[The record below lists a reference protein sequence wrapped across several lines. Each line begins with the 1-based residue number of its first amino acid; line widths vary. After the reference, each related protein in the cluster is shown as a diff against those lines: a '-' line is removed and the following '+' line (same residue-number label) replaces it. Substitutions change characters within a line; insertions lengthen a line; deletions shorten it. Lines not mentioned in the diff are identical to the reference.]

1 MLITPSHRASS
12 SVKDPKS
19 GLGFSASSSCSAK
32 VVMLSSVL
40 FWVVLSPPPQPSSA
54 FSVVV
59 AELAVSPPLEV
70 NWVKPDLTGQCLEI
84 ACILLQS
91 GSCFVKVVM
100 LITPSHRASSSVK
113 DPKSGLGFS
122 ASSSCSAKVV
132 MLSSVLFWVVLSP
145 PPQPS
150 SAFSV
155 VVAELAVSPPRQS
168 SNFFFFV
175 LHLVINLSRLNSSPE
190 LAVSE
195 SLTAV
200 ARLTLARKLLSHR
213 ESLPSWSLSPS
224 SHPSRLFRFHAL
236 LSSSAQPVAVVT
248 GFGSRR
254 ESS

>member
-40 FWVVLSPPPQPSSA
+40 FW
-54 FSVVV
+54 
-59 AELAVSPPLEV
+59 
-70 NWVKPDLTGQCLEI
+70 
-84 ACILLQS
+84 
-91 GSCFVKVVM
+91 
-100 LITPSHRASSSVK
+100 
-113 DPKSGLGFS
+113 
-122 ASSSCSAKVV
+122 
-132 MLSSVLFWVVLSP
+132 
-145 PPQPS
+145 
-150 SAFSV
+150 
-155 VVAELAVSPPRQS
+155 
-168 SNFFFFV
+168 